1 MYSATLKAGFKSII
15 WEEMS
20 FKWTTFEETNGDQSS
35 NLENIQF
42 QTKIIH
48 AVETWHKHK
57 IRTGSFRADCIF
69 WIAHYGHFTA
79 DNTGFLWCNIIL
91 REGHLI
97 ISFKNSNGF
106 WNEAMSNWYSTKWHF
121 LFSQLYYKNP
131 RLE

>member
-48 AVETWHKHK
+48 AVET
-57 IRTGSFRADCIF
+57 
-69 WIAHYGHFTA
+69 
-79 DNTGFLWCNIIL
+79 
-91 REGHLI
+91 
-97 ISFKNSNGF
+97 
-106 WNEAMSNWYSTKWHF
+106 
-121 LFSQLYYKNP
+121 
-131 RLE
+131 

>member
-57 IRTGSFRADCIF
+57 IRKYISVYNFKKSK
-69 WIAHYGHFTA
+69 
-79 DNTGFLWCNIIL
+79 
-91 REGHLI
+91 RENFF
-97 ISFKNSNGF
+97 ISFEVQLINSIK
-106 WNEAMSNWYSTKWHF
+106 SITLKT
-121 LFSQLYYKNP
+121 LT
-131 RLE
+131 

>member
-48 AVETWHKHK
+48 AVETWRKHK
-57 IRTGSFRADCIF
+57 IRTS
-69 WIAHYGHFTA
+69 
-79 DNTGFLWCNIIL
+79 L
-91 REGHLI
+91 
-97 ISFKNSNGF
+97 SS
-106 WNEAMSNWYSTKWHF
+106 
-121 LFSQLYYKNP
+121 
-131 RLE
+131 

>member
-48 AVETWHKHK
+48 AVQTWHKHK
-57 IRTGSFRADCIF
+57 YVQVYRHNSFLKKSKRENFFLVGASHNFRENASRCKLVLQLLSNAQNCIS
-69 WIAHYGHFTA
+69 
-79 DNTGFLWCNIIL
+79 LL
-91 REGHLI
+91 
-97 ISFKNSNGF
+97 
-106 WNEAMSNWYSTKWHF
+106 
-121 LFSQLYYKNP
+121 
-131 RLE
+131 